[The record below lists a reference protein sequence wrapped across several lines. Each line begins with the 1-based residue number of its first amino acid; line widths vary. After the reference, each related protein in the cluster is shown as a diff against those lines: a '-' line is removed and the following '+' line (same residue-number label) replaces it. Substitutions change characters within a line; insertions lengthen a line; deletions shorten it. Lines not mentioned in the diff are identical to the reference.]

1 MRKCCIQT
9 FNILCMKTMV
19 WTAISASTSFVK
31 NLRIGTAQKNS
42 SVGGST
48 EEAEVV
54 ISSHSEEQ
62 RHRSDATSTP
72 IARALFLNIFKH
84 RNSIPAIN
92 GERKTAEATS

>member
-1 MRKCCIQT
+1 MIT
-9 FNILCMKTMV
+9 
-19 WTAISASTSFVK
+19 ISASTSFVK
-31 NLRIGTAQKNS
+31 NLGIGTAQKNS

-54 ISSHSEEQ
+54 ISSHSEER

-92 GERKTAEATS
+92 GERKTAGATS